1 MTEKLDMLPTL
12 TERKKII
19 DYMMSNGKKNHE
31 NGRFSVKK
39 DFIAH
44 VLIQRIPQLWG
55 GGKETEEKTN

>member
-1 MTEKLDMLPTL
+1 
-12 TERKKII
+12 
-19 DYMMSNGKKNHE
+19 MMSNGKNHE

-55 GGKETEEKTN
+55 GGEETEEKTN